1 MIGCGKMGGALLT
14 PWLKHS
20 EYTFTVVSPSG
31 RSAPEGVK
39 RVMGPGEL
47 HGETFDLLIV
57 AVKPQMIASILPLY
71 RHLLNNDGCL
81 LSIAAG
87 FSAAS
92 IEELAGKV
100 ALVRVMPNLPVQ
112 IGNGVSALYANARA
126 TDAHQRSVTKLMDT
140 TGKLIW
146 VETED
151 DIDRVTAV
159 AGSGPGYAFE
169 IARCWMLAAQSL
181 GFPPAE
187 ARELVLKTLSGSIE
201 LALNSATPLDEL
213 RDRVTSKNG
222 TTAAG
227 LSALN
232 GDSSLNGLLQKTVEA
247 AYARAVEL
255 R

>member
-14 PWLKHS
+14 PWLKQS
-20 EYTFTVVSPSG
+20 EYAFTVVSPSG
-31 RSAPEGVK
+31 RLVPQDVEQVKGPE
-39 RVMGPGEL
+39 EL
-47 HGETFDLLIV
+47 LGETFDLLIL
-57 AVKPQMIASILPLY
+57 AVKPQMIASVLPSY
-71 RHLLNNDGCL
+71 RHLLSDDGCL
-81 LSIAAG
+81 MSIAAG
-87 FSAAS
+87 FSVAS
-92 IEELAGKV
+92 IEDIVGKV

-112 IGNGVSALYANARA
+112 VGNGVSALYANAA
-126 TDAHQRSVTKLMDT
+126 VTDAHQRSVTKLMEA

-146 VETED
+146 VASED

-169 IARCWMLAAQSL
+169 IARCWMLAAQGL
-181 GFPPAE
+181 GFPPDE
-187 ARELVLKTLSGSIE
+187 SRELVLRTLAGSIE
-201 LALNSATPLDEL
+201 LALNSETPMDEL
-213 RDRVTSKNG
+213 RDGVTSKNG

-232 GDSSLNGLLQKTVEA
+232 GDAGLKGLLQKTVDA